1 MGVESSFAS
10 VDDERESEPRTRDA
24 IASSSL
30 GTSSSWRARAMPWTS
45 TVVTVVASVGA
56 AALAGAATLAIRR
69 GVGGGGGANGD
80 DAWRMTRVR
89 SMASL
94 GQRTERHVFEGKGD
108 DVNAASDHGFVSAE
122 RQRAFEQRAW
132 SWDQTFSCDD
142 FQVTEDEFEAMN
154 VDEGRKALWRN
165 STFSFQYWRTPR
177 SRHYQLYDAYNLRKA
192 LCAAGQFDLN
202 VVTMMDSRESCD
214 WAQKHYDLGRQK
226 FPRANATRDN
236 LGQGVFFCSG
246 RPIDHFVL
254 RPSPVCGVRTMIELN
269 RMNNLGDLLN
279 WARQS
284 RQISYK
290 YAWYA
295 DPEDF
300 EIKMIHKRLFDPEMD
315 EAFPRQLRLEC
326 YRNGDVPRD
335 DNCQEGSTRSPR
347 RVFKG
352 RIVGGR
358 RKTIDNFNWSV
369 RYFLRKWVPLQGR
382 NREWTLDENGIVSW
396 KVSNNRV
403 KGCVCPSDEELFTQM
418 AHVVH
423 GGFAMTFAFERAASR
438 SAPTPSV
445 VDKEYGTCAWVD
457 FNHRLG
463 QILE

>member
-108 DVNAASDHGFVSAE
+108 DVNAASDHGFVSTE
-122 RQRAFEQRAW
+122 RQRAFERRAW

-177 SRHYQLYDAYNLRKA
+177 SRHL
-192 LCAAGQFDLN
+192 
-202 VVTMMDSRESCD
+202 
-214 WAQKHYDLGRQK
+214 
-226 FPRANATRDN
+226 
-236 LGQGVFFCSG
+236 
-246 RPIDHFVL
+246 
-254 RPSPVCGVRTMIELN
+254 
-269 RMNNLGDLLN
+269 DLLN
-279 WARQS
+279 
-284 RQISYK
+284 
-290 YAWYA
+290 
-295 DPEDF
+295 
-300 EIKMIHKRLFDPEMD
+300 
-315 EAFPRQLRLEC
+315 
-326 YRNGDVPRD
+326 
-335 DNCQEGSTRSPR
+335 
-347 RVFKG
+347 
-352 RIVGGR
+352 
-358 RKTIDNFNWSV
+358 
-369 RYFLRKWVPLQGR
+369 
-382 NREWTLDENGIVSW
+382 
-396 KVSNNRV
+396 
-403 KGCVCPSDEELFTQM
+403 
-418 AHVVH
+418 
-423 GGFAMTFAFERAASR
+423 
-438 SAPTPSV
+438 
-445 VDKEYGTCAWVD
+445 VDAGW
-457 FNHRLG
+457 
-463 QILE
+463 